1 MGTLNTNSKIH
12 RVRKLKEGEVLKS
25 FNCGDAELND
35 FILKDADNYRKTLL
49 SVSYILEENTTPVA
63 YFSLS
68 NDSLSY
74 EKFDNKSSFNRLNRM
89 INNAKRMRQYPAMK
103 IGRFA
108 IDIMQKN
115 QGIGSTL
122 LNIIKYFL
130 IENPQSGC
138 RFITVDAYNDAVGF
152 YQRNGF
158 MLVNEFQADRRTQPM
173 FFDLAQLL

>member
-1 MGTLNTNSKIH
+1 
-12 RVRKLKEGEVLKS
+12 
-25 FNCGDAELND
+25 
-35 FILKDADNYRKTLL
+35 
-49 SVSYILEENTTPVA
+49 
-63 YFSLS
+63 
-68 NDSLSY
+68 
-74 EKFDNKSSFNRLNRM
+74 
-89 INNAKRMRQYPAMK
+89 MK

-115 QGIGSTL
+115 KGIGSTL